1 MRLWASIKKDPVLL
15 ISIIVTIVLRV
26 ILGFR
31 SPELLTERP
40 YQEDSFYVFQCA
52 WHVAQG
58 HGFTV
63 DGIQPTN
70 GVQPLIVLFYALFFY
85 LFSDK
90 WFALSNTFI
99 LVALLDVLSLVA
111 IYNIIVN
118 LASKY
123 SSIVKRTQRFAVVL
137 WSVAYAFLQHNANG
151 LETGLYCAL
160 LLSTLWYYSF
170 LLRRERE
177 GDAPSLGRWALL
189 GVFLGLTVLARID
202 GAIIVAAFASYELV
216 RGKNRIVSALT
227 RAGVFSV
234 IAVLVSSPWWVY
246 NYRTFG
252 SLMPISGQSESIES
266 LFHIN
271 LYTTPQVLG
280 DILSV
285 LFYTPFNGIPIW
297 AAIVWPLVLASIY
310 IVLIKKFDLVR
321 QMKNRFNLQAL
332 IPILLG
338 SIALIIYYT
347 FFFSAP
353 HFISRYLHPLRITVF
368 ILFSIGI
375 SILLESLKTTSTK
388 NRWILTVFA
397 SITAMA
403 FLLFN
408 TTMYLRAFTTDS
420 RSPAYFTGLWA
431 RTVAPAKVGMTSS
444 GTASFVSDNVVNLD
458 GKVNYQALVARKRD
472 GLAKYIIDN
481 NITYVAD
488 WREGVEKV
496 AQDAATL
503 GVTYSKV
510 DSIGPIL
517 IYRRVP

>member
-15 ISIIVTIVLRV
+15 IAIIVTVVLRV

-63 DGIQPTN
+63 DGIHPTN
-70 GVQPLIVLFYALFFY
+70 GVQPLIVLLYALFFY

-90 WFALSNTFI
+90 WFALSSTFV
-99 LVALLDVLSLVA
+99 LVALLDVVSLVA
-111 IYNIIVN
+111 IYKIIAN
-118 LASKY
+118 LASQY
-123 SSIVKRTQRFAVVL
+123 SSLVKKAQRIAVAL
-137 WSVAYAFLQHNANG
+137 WSVTYAILQHNANG

-160 LLSTLWYYSF
+160 LLSTLWYYST
-170 LLRRERE
+170 LLRKERE
-177 GDAPSLGRWALL
+177 GTASTVGRWALL
-189 GVFLGLTVLARID
+189 GVLLGLTVLARID
-202 GAIIVAAFASYELV
+202 GAIVVAAFASYELI
-216 RGKNRIVSALT
+216 RGKHRTLRTLT
-227 RAGVFSV
+227 RVGLFSA

-266 LFHIN
+266 LYHIN

-280 DILSV
+280 DIFSV

-297 AAIVWPLVLASIY
+297 ATIVWPLVLASIY

-321 QMKNRFNLQAL
+321 QMKSRFNLEAL

-368 ILFSIGI
+368 LVFCIGI
-375 SILLESLKTTSTK
+375 SILSENLKTTSTK
-388 NRWILTVFA
+388 NRRILTVFA
-397 SITAMA
+397 SIAVVA

-458 GKVNYQALVARKRD
+458 GKVNYQALLARKRD
-472 GLAKYIIDN
+472 GLAKYIIDDS
-481 NITYVAD
+481 ITYVAD

-496 AQDAATL
+496 AQDAAAL
-503 GVTYSKV
+503 GVTYSKI